1 MQTGKTR
8 KAITVTCNCL
18 FSSLRLINEGL
29 GEGDSDLNA
38 STLSSQVAKN

>member
-8 KAITVTCNCL
+8 KAVTVTRNCL
-18 FSSLRLINEGL
+18 FLSLWLINDGL

-38 STLSSQVAKN
+38 STLPSQVANN